1 MSQIRLRGPADVVAV
16 LPYQL
21 GYHPQDSI
29 VLVALH
35 GRSVGLIE
43 RIDLPPPEDA
53 EQVGHVLV
61 APLLQDR
68 PEAVMLVGYET
79 AAGSSRPG
87 LDAVRRL
94 ATEADLA
101 VLDRLVVRDGRWFA
115 IDCADGCCPAEGAP
129 VPAAADTPA
138 VAEYVGLEIAPLPGR
153 SAIADLVAADPVLAE
168 AVAAELDGDSEPE
181 SGRVDAARRLEALS
195 RWSVVC
201 DVTGDAPEVA
211 ELGPAEVCL
220 LVRSLEDLALR
231 DGLVAWLCPGAL
243 PLDSL
248 SPDLVDALRCTLP
261 APTWHRSPGAGPVAV
276 CSRGCSPWSGRYP
289 TTTRL
294 RRSRCSPT
302 VPGGRAT
309 ARWPGPAWTGRSGR
323 APTTGWRSCS
333 SACSTSA
340 CVQAATARS
349 AQPSCGRADPSP
361 RLQLGRGRRVHRAD
375 AADTPTASSYD
386 GRQVMSPSTKPRL
399 AGRQPSSRWGAPGE
413 DPADPDLG
421 GKRERH
427 RSSFDDHDLPTT
439 SDVRCLA
446 RR

>member
-43 RIDLPPPEDA
+43 RIDLPPPQDA
-53 EQVGHVLV
+53 EQVGRVLV

-94 ATEADLA
+94 ATEADLE

-129 VPAAADTPA
+129 VPEAADTPA

-168 AVAAELDGDSEPE
+168 AVAAELGSGSEPE
-181 SGRVDAARRLEALS
+181 SGRLDAPRRLEALS

-201 DVTGDAPEVA
+201 DVTGGAPEVA
-211 ELGPAEVCL
+211 ELGPAELCL

-261 APTWHRSPGAGPVAV
+261 APTWHRSPGAGPSA
-276 CSRGCSPWSGRYP
+276 GAGR
-289 TTTRL
+289 RL
-294 RRSRCSPT
+294 L
-302 VPGGRAT
+302 
-309 ARWPGPAWTGRSGR
+309 ARWQSLVRSVPDDHAAPALTVLANCAWWQGDGALARTCVDRALRARPDYRLAQLLERMLDLGVRPGSHGAQRAAELRSG
-323 APTTGWRSCS
+323 
-333 SACSTSA
+333 
-340 CVQAATARS
+340 
-349 AQPSCGRADPSP
+349 
-361 RLQLGRGRRVHRAD
+361 
-375 AADTPTASSYD
+375 
-386 GRQVMSPSTKPRL
+386 
-399 AGRQPSSRWGAPGE
+399 
-413 DPADPDLG
+413 
-421 GKRERH
+421 
-427 RSSFDDHDLPTT
+427 
-439 SDVRCLA
+439 
-446 RR
+446 